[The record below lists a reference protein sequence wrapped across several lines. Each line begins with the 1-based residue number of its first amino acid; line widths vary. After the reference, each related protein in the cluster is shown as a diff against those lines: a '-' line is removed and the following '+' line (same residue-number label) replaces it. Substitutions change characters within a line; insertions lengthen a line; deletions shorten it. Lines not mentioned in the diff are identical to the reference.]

1 MLARE
6 VAVVPQ
12 VPVTIG
18 TRGPV
23 AVVTVDNG
31 ADNTIDVNIVDSLVS
46 AFKTV
51 QEHAGAVVLAGRP
64 GWYSRGL
71 DSDILQAG
79 GAAASR
85 LLDSSTEL
93 ILRLVE
99 FPRPLVAACTGTALG
114 AAAATLLACDYR
126 VGTAGDFKIGLD
138 FVSVGVPVPDL
149 VVELARVRLSPKHI
163 TRACNTAELYS
174 PDAAI
179 QAGFL
184 DAVTAE
190 DAVERACEVAA
201 DLSQRVDRRAFEVTR
216 ETTSRSVSETIMRS
230 AGDLWRY
237 RRDSPTADGR

>member
-1 MLARE
+1 M
-6 VAVVPQ
+6 PQ

-71 DSDILQAG
+71 DSDVLQAG
-79 GAAASR
+79 GEAASS
-85 LLDSSTEL
+85 LLHSSTEL
-93 ILRLVE
+93 VLRLVE
-99 FPRPLVAACTGTALG
+99 FPRPLVAACTGNALG

-126 VGTAGDFKIGLD
+126 VATAGDFKIGID
-138 FVSVGVPVPDL
+138 FVSAGVPVPDL
-149 VVELARVRLSPKHI
+149 VVELARTRLSPKHI

-174 PDAAI
+174 PDEAV

-184 DAVTAE
+184 DLVTAE

-216 ETTSRSVSETIMRS
+216 EITSRSVSETIMRS

-237 RRDSPTADGR
+237 RRDSRRAGRG

>member
-1 MLARE
+1 M
-6 VAVVPQ
+6 
-12 VPVTIG
+12 
-18 TRGPV
+18 
-23 AVVTVDNG
+23 VTVDNG

-79 GAAASR
+79 GEATSR
-85 LLDSSTEL
+85 LLHSSTEL

-126 VGTAGDFKIGLD
+126 VGTAGDFKIGID

-149 VVELARVRLSPKHI
+149 VVELARARLSPKHI

-174 PDAAI
+174 PDAAV

-201 DLSQRVDRRAFEVTR
+201 DLSQRVDRRAFEATR
-216 ETTSRSVSETIMRS
+216 EITSRSVSETIMRS

-237 RRDSPTADGR
+237 RRDARTADGR

>member
-1 MLARE
+1 M
-6 VAVVPQ
+6 PQ

-23 AVVTVDNG
+23 AIVTVDDG

-46 AFKTV
+46 AFKAV

-71 DSDILQAG
+71 DPDILQPG
-79 GAAASR
+79 GEGASS
-85 LLDSSTEL
+85 LLHSCTEL

-99 FPRPLVAACTGTALG
+99 FPRPLVAACTGSALG
-114 AAAATLLACDYR
+114 AAAVTLLACDVR
-126 VGTAGDFKIGLD
+126 VGTAGDYKIGMD

-149 VVELARVRLSPKHI
+149 VVELARTRMSPKHI

-174 PDAAI
+174 PDAAV

-184 DAVTAE
+184 DRVTTE

-201 DLSQRVDRRAFEVTR
+201 GLSQRVDRRAFEVTR

-230 AGDLWRY
+230 AGDLWRL
-237 RRDSPTADGR
+237 RRESPRADRR